1 MQAEKVNHDE
11 RDLYLLAMETVIFQA
26 EDGITTGVK
35 LPGEK
40 L

>member
-1 MQAEKVNHDE
+1 MMKEI
-11 RDLYLLAMETVIFQA
+11 YPTLAMETVNFQA